1 MTHKEKFL
9 KHLKSSLTERV
20 VDILFCLRTKNII
33 YKLNEIGIIS
43 PLDIYTWRDIVMPI
57 EVENR
62 PNVFY
67 TTKEAADKLET
78 TKFSVIRWIA
88 DGKLKASKVGKS
100 YRIPEQEIYK
110 LLIGKN

>member
-1 MTHKEKFL
+1 
-9 KHLKSSLTERV
+9 
-20 VDILFCLRTKNII
+20 
-33 YKLNEIGIIS
+33 
-43 PLDIYTWRDIVMPI
+43 MPI

-67 TTKEAADKLET
+67 TTKEAAEKLET
-78 TKFSVIRWIA
+78 TKFSVIRWIT